1 MEQSKK
7 SEKTSK
13 DQYSFYFNE
22 QLTGIL
28 QISMRTTERKANAKI
43 GIREFQIK
51 QTEIRKNRIKIAN
64 QTGEILAKLYPEK
77 WYASTSIFEYA
88 GKTYK
93 VIVRN
98 NPLAEYAIQEN
109 GRDLLSYGL
118 DSDNKKIKISIK
130 SSRIMG
136 SMKI

>member
-1 MEQSKK
+1 M
-7 SEKTSK
+7 
-13 DQYSFYFNE
+13 
-22 QLTGIL
+22 
-28 QISMRTTERKANAKI
+28 QISLRTTERKANAKI

-51 QTEIRKNRIKIAN
+51 QTEIRKNRIEIAN
-64 QTGEILAKLYPEK
+64 QTGEILAKLYSEK

-98 NPLAEYAIQEN
+98 NLLAEYAIQEN

-118 DSDNKKIKISIK
+118 DSDFKKIKISIR

>member
-22 QLTGIL
+22 QLTGIM

-51 QTEIRKNRIKIAN
+51 
-64 QTGEILAKLYPEK
+64 
-77 WYASTSIFEYA
+77 
-88 GKTYK
+88 
-93 VIVRN
+93 
-98 NPLAEYAIQEN
+98 
-109 GRDLLSYGL
+109 
-118 DSDNKKIKISIK
+118 
-130 SSRIMG
+130 
-136 SMKI
+136 